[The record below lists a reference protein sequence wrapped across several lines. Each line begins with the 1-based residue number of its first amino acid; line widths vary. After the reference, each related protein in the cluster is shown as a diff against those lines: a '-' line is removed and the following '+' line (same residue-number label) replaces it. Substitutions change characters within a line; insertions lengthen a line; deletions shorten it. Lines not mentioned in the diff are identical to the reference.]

1 MSTAPIIGV
10 EIADFD
16 VSGAVVLL
24 GLFTGLSYGLL
35 AVGLVLVYRSSRF
48 INFAQSAIG
57 LFAAAL
63 FAQATNI
70 YGIPYWIAFPGGI
83 AAGALIAAFTEKSI
97 VRRLVG
103 APKVLSMVATL
114 GLGQALIFFALS
126 ISGDSLQGTTFPKP
140 PGFPEGDVGA
150 LFVNQAYT
158 ATAILSP
165 LLLIGLV
172 LFLQRSRYGVAI
184 RGAASNPDAAATSG
198 VDPAGMSML
207 SWSLAGAV
215 AAFATMMFIP
225 TRGAIVP
232 DTLGPDL
239 LLRGLAAAA
248 IARFRSIPVAI
259 AAALGLGVAERVL
272 ATNPDAAG
280 WFEVLTFLAIGVS
293 VLFQAKQNRQE
304 GDDSWDGVP
313 LVSFLPAAYRRSAKL
328 RRIVAAGV
336 VVIIG
341 LLAMVPIWASN
352 QLSFTLISVI
362 AFATVGLSVGLIT
375 GVGGQLSL
383 GQFALAAIGAAV
395 SVNVV
400 DATGTFGLGL
410 VAAGAV
416 VAVVSALIGLPA
428 LRVRGLFL
436 AVLTL
441 AFALATNA
449 WLLKQDWMLGS
460 GVSPARP
467 VFGSVTVSTARG
479 YYLVSLA
486 TFVVLAL
493 LVRNIRRGPFGRR
506 LVAVRDNED
515 AARALRVRAT
525 RTKLAAYALAGVVAG
540 VGGAVFG
547 HANTQLSA
555 AQFPLNASID
565 VVAVTVIGGL
575 GALLGPVLGSIY
587 LIGVP
592 AVFDADT
599 EALSV
604 LSAAWLAL
612 IVLVPTGIVGL
623 LQVPRERL
631 LRWLGRFVD
640 EDFDEEITSTPEV
653 PAAAADEP
661 PPLSSD
667 EASRG
672 VPARSVRG
680 TPGAR
685 GGEPL
690 LQATGLTKHYG
701 DLVAVDDVWLSVL
714 PGETLGLIGPNGA
727 GKTTAFEMISGFV
740 TPDSGVVRF
749 DGVDVTRRSPEQR
762 ADLGLVRSFQNATLF
777 PSMTALEAVMLAAE
791 AEVPARLWES
801 IVGSHRADVR
811 RRDLAMELL
820 DRFGVADE
828 AQRSI
833 GELSTGTR
841 RVVELS
847 CAVAMRPKLLLLDEP
862 SAGIAQA
869 DTDALI
875 GALRQLKAELD
886 LTFIVIEHDL
896 PLLMDLADRM
906 VALEVGSVI
915 AEGTPEEVREHP
927 AVVESYLG
935 GVPA

>member
-1 MSTAPIIGV
+1 MIGV
-10 EIADFD
+10 PILGAEIAGFD
-16 VSGAVVLL
+16 LSGAVVLL
-24 GLFTGLSYGLL
+24 GVFTGLSYGLL

-48 INFAQSAIG
+48 INFAHSAIG

-103 APKVLSMVATL
+103 TPKVLSMVATL

-165 LLLIGLV
+165 ILLVGLV
-172 LFLQRSRYGVAI
+172 LFLRRSRYGVAI
-184 RGAASNPDAAATSG
+184 RGAASNPDAAATAG

-293 VLFQAKQNRQE
+293 VLFQAQQNRQE
-304 GDDSWDGVP
+304 SDDGWDGVP
-313 LVSFLPAAYRRSAKL
+313 LVSFLPTAYRRSAKL

-336 VVIIG
+336 VVMIG

-362 AFATVGLSVGLIT
+362 VFATVGLSVGLIT

-400 DATGTFGLGL
+400 DATETFGLGL
-410 VAAGAV
+410 VAAGV
-416 VAVVSALIGLPA
+416 VAAAVSALIGLPA

-467 VFGSVTVSTARG
+467 VFGSITVSTARG

-640 EDFDEEITSTPEV
+640 DDVDEVGPTEPEV
-653 PAAAADEP
+653 PPVVSVGSTAAIPAAAVPETP
-661 PPLSSD
+661 TVPL
-667 EASRG
+667 
-672 VPARSVRG
+672 
-680 TPGAR
+680 
-685 GGEPL
+685 GEPL
-690 LQATGLTKHYG
+690 LETRGLTKHYG
-701 DLVAVDDVWLSVL
+701 DLVAVDDVWLSVQ

-740 TPDSGVVRF
+740 TPDSGTVRF
-749 DGVDVTRRSPEQR
+749 DGTDVTRRSPERR

-801 IVGSHRADVR
+801 IVGSHRADLR

-820 DRFGVADE
+820 DRFGVTDE
-828 AQRSI
+828 ADRSI

-847 CAVAMRPKLLLLDEP
+847 CAVAMQPKLLLLDEP

-875 GALRQLKAELD
+875 GTLRQLKAEMD
-886 LTFIVIEHDL
+886 LTYIVIEHDL

-906 VALEVGSVI
+906 VALEVGHVI
-915 AEGTPEEVREHP
+915 AEGTPEEVRQHP

>member
-1 MSTAPIIGV
+1 MSVGTIVGV
-10 EIADFD
+10 EIAGFD
-16 VSGAVVLL
+16 VSGAILLL
-24 GLFTGLSYGLL
+24 GVFTGLSYGLL

-48 INFAQSAIG
+48 INFAHSAIG

-83 AAGALIAAFTEKSI
+83 AAGALIAGFTEKSI

-165 LLLIGLV
+165 ILLIGLV

-259 AAALGLGVAERVL
+259 AAALALGVTERVL

-293 VLFQAKQNRQE
+293 VLFQTRGNRQE

-313 LVSFLPAAYRRSAKL
+313 LISFLPAAYRRSAKL

-336 VVIIG
+336 VVMVG

-352 QLSFTLISVI
+352 KLSFTLISVI

-460 GVSPARP
+460 GVTPARP

-515 AARALRVRAT
+515 AARAIRVRAT

-540 VGGAVFG
+540 VGGAVYG

-631 LRWLGRFVD
+631 LDWLARFVD
-640 EDFDEEITSTPEV
+640 EEDVVDAPMVEPVPDKAPVVRVTPNRRATDGV
-653 PAAAADEP
+653 I
-661 PPLSSD
+661 
-667 EASRG
+667 SRE
-672 VPARSVRG
+672 G
-680 TPGAR
+680 TP
-685 GGEPL
+685 L
-690 LQATGLTKHYG
+690 LEAAGLTKRFG
-701 DLVAVDDVWLSVL
+701 DLVAVNDVWLSVY
-714 PGETLGLIGPNGA
+714 PGETLGMIGPNGA

-740 TPDSGVVRF
+740 VPDGGSVRF
-749 DGVDVTRRSPEQR
+749 DGHDVTSLSPERR

-801 IVGSHRADVR
+801 VVGSHKADLR
-811 RRDLAMELL
+811 RRDVAMELL
-820 DRFGVADE
+820 NRFGVADE
-828 AQRSI
+828 ADRRI

-841 RVVELS
+841 RLVELS
-847 CAVAMRPKLLLLDEP
+847 CDVAMRPKLLLLDEP

-875 GALRQLKAELD
+875 STLTQLKAEMG

-896 PLLMDLADRM
+896 PLIMDLADRM
-906 VALEVGSVI
+906 VALEVGTVI

-935 GVPA
+935 GVPG

>member
-1 MSTAPIIGV
+1 MTSVPIIGV
-10 EIADFD
+10 ELGGFD
-16 VSGAVVLL
+16 VSGAVLLL
-24 GLFTGLSYGLL
+24 GVFTGLSYGLL

-48 INFAQSAIG
+48 INFAHSAIG

-63 FAQATNI
+63 FAQATNV

-172 LFLQRSRYGVAI
+172 LFLQRSSYGVAI

-259 AAALGLGVAERVL
+259 AAALCLGVAERVL

-280 WFEVLTFLAIGVS
+280 WFEVLTFLAIGIS

-336 VVIIG
+336 VVVIG

-441 AFALATNA
+441 SFALATNA

-547 HANTQLSA
+547 HAHTQLSA

-631 LRWLGRFVD
+631 LQWLGRFVD
-640 EDFDEEITSTPEV
+640 DDFDEEV
-653 PAAAADEP
+653 AAGPQP
-661 PPLSSD
+661 PVTEKPSGTGTAPTGGAT
-667 EASRG
+667 EAP
-672 VPARSVRG
+672 VVR
-680 TPGAR
+680 A
-685 GGEPL
+685 GEPL
-690 LQATGLTKHYG
+690 LEATGLTKRFG

-740 TPDSGVVRF
+740 TPDRGTVRF

-791 AEVPARLWES
+791 AEIPARLWES

-811 RRDLAMELL
+811 RRNLAMELL
-820 DRFGVADE
+820 DTFGVADE
-828 AQRSI
+828 AERRI

-875 GALRQLKAELD
+875 GTLRQLKAEMD

-906 VALEVGSVI
+906 VALEVGTVI

>member
-1 MSTAPIIGV
+1 MSFVGV
-10 EIADFD
+10 EVAGFD
-16 VSGAVVLL
+16 VSGAILLL
-24 GLFTGLSYGLL
+24 GIFTGLSYGLL

-48 INFAQSAIG
+48 INFAHSAIG

-70 YGIPYWIAFPGGI
+70 YGIPYWVAFPGGI

-97 VRRLVG
+97 VRRLAG

-165 LLLIGLV
+165 ILLIGLV
-172 LFLQRSRYGVAI
+172 LFLKRSRYGVAI

-259 AAALGLGVAERVL
+259 AAALALGVTERVL

-293 VLFQAKQNRQE
+293 VLFQSRGSRQE

-313 LVSFLPAAYRRSAKL
+313 LISFLPAAYRLSAKL
-328 RRIVAAGV
+328 RRIVAGGV
-336 VVIIG
+336 VVMIG
-341 LLAMVPIWASN
+341 VLVIVPIWASN
-352 QLSFTLISVI
+352 KLSVTLISVI

-428 LRVRGLFL
+428 LRVRGFFL

-460 GVSPARP
+460 GVTPARP
-467 VFGSVTVSTARG
+467 V
-479 YYLVSLA
+479 LSL
-486 TFVVLAL
+486 
-493 LVRNIRRGPFGRR
+493 I
-506 LVAVRDNED
+506 
-515 AARALRVRAT
+515 
-525 RTKLAAYALAGVVAG
+525 
-540 VGGAVFG
+540 
-547 HANTQLSA
+547 H
-555 AQFPLNASID
+555 I
-565 VVAVTVIGGL
+565 
-575 GALLGPVLGSIY
+575 
-587 LIGVP
+587 
-592 AVFDADT
+592 
-599 EALSV
+599 
-604 LSAAWLAL
+604 
-612 IVLVPTGIVGL
+612 
-623 LQVPRERL
+623 
-631 LRWLGRFVD
+631 
-640 EDFDEEITSTPEV
+640 
-653 PAAAADEP
+653 
-661 PPLSSD
+661 
-667 EASRG
+667 
-672 VPARSVRG
+672 
-680 TPGAR
+680 
-685 GGEPL
+685 
-690 LQATGLTKHYG
+690 
-701 DLVAVDDVWLSVL
+701 
-714 PGETLGLIGPNGA
+714 
-727 GKTTAFEMISGFV
+727 
-740 TPDSGVVRF
+740 
-749 DGVDVTRRSPEQR
+749 
-762 ADLGLVRSFQNATLF
+762 
-777 PSMTALEAVMLAAE
+777 
-791 AEVPARLWES
+791 
-801 IVGSHRADVR
+801 
-811 RRDLAMELL
+811 
-820 DRFGVADE
+820 
-828 AQRSI
+828 
-833 GELSTGTR
+833 
-841 RVVELS
+841 
-847 CAVAMRPKLLLLDEP
+847 
-862 SAGIAQA
+862 
-869 DTDALI
+869 
-875 GALRQLKAELD
+875 
-886 LTFIVIEHDL
+886 
-896 PLLMDLADRM
+896 
-906 VALEVGSVI
+906 
-915 AEGTPEEVREHP
+915 
-927 AVVESYLG
+927 
-935 GVPA
+935 